1 MKHIYLNEN
10 KLSLLTEISIKDKYE
25 KESQMG
31 KTKLSFED
39 FEMLCNLDPTTKSN
53 QVGKYA
59 NWILAKYV
67 PNANLNELKRCLE
80 WYADGIKRNIIKQLN
95 ISTDINSFKTYEE
108 FINVINQISEN
119 DNAQISNSEYNNRT
133 KLKGQFELMGSTSF
147 YDIIKPLTYN
157 AERYFGSHTEWCTV
171 ANDTY
176 FDNYIKDGP
185 LYIIYPKNGD
195 ANMKMQFHFE
205 SKSFADKNDNVWEE
219 ASECIDNVVKD
230 ENIKQELL
238 NVGKTIWDV
247 KDLLSFEELVNEL
260 KQCIAKGVEPSYLFG
275 ISYDAGYGLRAFTI
289 KDYWNFLTK
298 NGQLLSNQWFDDISK
313 FNEHGLMEV
322 GKYDKDNL
330 FRYNFLK
337 TNGKLVSPNQWFD
350 EISEFDKNGFMKVK
364 GDGKCNF
371 LKTNGKLVSPNQW
384 FDEIYEVFELFGL
397 GEKFE
402 VYLDDK
408 CNYILQNGKLLSP
421 YLWFDEVGEI
431 NDNLGVCIND
441 EWYYIDTDKNL
452 YSENGEFIKNLQ
464 TENAKKYQ
472 QQLIKESYNDY
483 PLDNIESIYY
493 RFYDDE
499 DGREVYDVTA
509 YDMDGN
515 MVFDE
520 TEVSGYEV
528 DDYFGEEIGY
538 QIYKH
543 QGVLNPNNGLYLLKC
558 ESPYENMGI
567 DEIAKKMFS
576 KRLTEYYTNF
586 RGYIMQDGT
595 CIDFYDNDHN
605 YICNIPGIDDKYEFI
620 ALGNIRC
627 GDNFFDLI
635 QYPTYEQKI
644 CLRKLIANAE
654 DLSID
659 IYDKNG
665 DMPLTSAVY
674 NGKVEPSIVL
684 GQIDRFFSDGVK
696 LNPNVDNYDDDDY
709 LYENYHFEYNKDDVD
724 MSSFIMQT
732 QLNNDIWDENDILNS
747 RVRLKL
753 LDIADDFIETLGI
766 SWIKPKDIILTGSL
780 CNYNWSNYSDVD
792 LHIIID
798 FSEINPKKNF
808 VQTYFNAKKN
818 EWNESHQDLKIYGF
832 NVELYVEDVE
842 NDSIRNG
849 IYSLEKNIWIK
860 KPSLNDI
867 NPLSNKKEEK
877 IKYLAS
883 IALTKIED
891 LEKEFN
897 QPFDDYSLNKLSE
910 KIDKLLTTLKNIRQN
925 GLKNKGEMSV
935 GNIIYKICRRTG
947 YLDKLWDLKNK
958 VYDKKNSL

>member
-67 PNANLNELKRCLE
+67 PNTNLNELKRCLE

-108 FINVINQISEN
+108 FINVINQVSKS
-119 DNAQISNSEYNNRT
+119 DDAQISNSEYNNRT

-157 AERYFGSHTEWCTV
+157 AERYLGSHTEWCTV
-171 ANDTY
+171 ANNTY
-176 FDNYIKDGP
+176 FDSYMEDGP

-195 ANMKMQFHFE
+195 DEMKMQFHFE
-205 SKSFADKNDNVWEE
+205 SSSFSDKYDNV
-219 ASECIDNVVKD
+219 ARYPLNCINDVIKD
-230 ENIKQELL
+230 ENIKKELL
-238 NVGKTIWDV
+238 NLCIKLWGIEFWR
-247 KDLLSFEELVNEL
+247 SQIEL
-260 KQCIAKGVEPSYLFG
+260 KDENGNFI
-275 ISYDAGYGLRAFTI
+275 IYDR
-289 KDYWNFLTK
+289 
-298 NGQLLSNQWFDDISK
+298 
-313 FNEHGLMEV
+313 EE
-322 GKYDKDNL
+322 GKYNL
-330 FRYNFLK
+330 INSKGNLLF
-337 TNGKLVSPNQWFD
+337 SNQWFD
-350 EISEFDKNGFMKVK
+350 EIDIVGGYYKVELNYEYYLFNK
-364 GDGKCNF
+364 DCILMFNQPLDNIEEIGIGLLISFDGKYNIINHGGHLLF
-371 LKTNGKLVSPNQW
+371 PNQW
-384 FDEIYEVFELFGL
+384 IDNVEGALGCYIICYEDKYNIIDYNGELLSPKQWFYMVDTIGVGKFKVYFTESDYEE
-397 GEKFE
+397 GEYF
-402 VYLDDK
+402 YLDDE
-408 CNYILQNGKLLSP
+408 S
-421 YLWFDEVGEI
+421 
-431 NDNLGVCIND
+431 
-441 EWYYIDTDKNL
+441 NL
-452 YSENGEFIKNLQ
+452 YDANKKLVKNLQ
-464 TENAKKYQ
+464 TENVKKYQ

-499 DGREVYDVTA
+499 DGHEVYDVTA

-515 MVFDE
+515 MVFNE

-538 QIYKH
+538 QIYDH

-558 ESPYENMGI
+558 ESPYKNMGI

-635 QYPTYEQKI
+635 QYPTYEQKL

-659 IYDKNG
+659 IYDENG

-674 NGKVEPSIVL
+674 HGKVEPSIVL

-696 LNPNVDNYDDDDY
+696 LNPSVDSYDDDDY
-709 LYENYHFEYNKDDVD
+709 LYENYNFEYKEDDVD
-724 MSSFIMQT
+724 MSSFEKQNI
-732 QLNNDIWDENDILNS
+732 LNPQIWDNENQINS

-766 SWIKPKDIILTGSL
+766 SWIKPIDIILTGSL
-780 CNYNWSNYSDVD
+780 CNYNWSSYSDVD

-798 FSEINPKKNF
+798 FAEINQKKQF
-808 VQTYFNAKKN
+808 VEEYFKLKKN

-842 NDSIRNG
+842 NDSVRDG
-849 IYSLEKNIWIK
+849 IYSLEKDKWVK
-860 KPSLNDI
+860 KPFSAKIQPISDT
-867 NPLSNKKEEK
+867 KERK

-891 LEKEFN
+891 LEDEFN
-897 QPFDDYSLNKLSE
+897 EPYDEVKLEKLSYKIDRLLDTLKKVRQEGLNK
-910 KIDKLLTTLKNIRQN
+910 
-925 GLKNKGEMSV
+925 KGEMSV

-958 VYDKKNSL
+958 VYDKKNSLN

>member
-31 KTKLSFED
+31 KTKLPFED
-39 FEMLCNLDPTTKSN
+39 FEFLCNLDPTSKPN

-67 PNANLNELKRCLE
+67 PNTDWNQLKRCLG
-80 WYADGIKRNIIKQLN
+80 WYADGVKRNIIKQLN

-108 FINVINQISEN
+108 FINVINQVSESN
-119 DNAQISNSEYNNRT
+119 DAQISNSEYNNRT
-133 KLKGQFELMGSTSF
+133 KLKGQFELIGSTSF
-147 YDIIKPLTYN
+147 YDVIQPLTYK

-171 ANDTY
+171 ADNTY
-176 FDNYIKDGP
+176 FDRYMKDGP

-195 ANMKMQFHFE
+195 ANMKMQFHFA
-205 SKSFADKNDNVWEE
+205 SDSFADKDDNVWED
-219 ASECIDNVVKD
+219 ARECIDDVVKD

-238 NVGKTIWDV
+238 NIGKTIWDV
-247 KDLLSFEELVNEL
+247 RDLLSFEELVNEL
-260 KQCIAKGVEPSYLFG
+260 KQCIAKGIEPSDLFG
-275 ISYDAGYGLRAFTI
+275 ISYDAGYDLRAFTI

-298 NGQLLSNQWFDDISK
+298 NGQLLSDQWFDKISV
-313 FNEHGLMEV
+313 FNEHGLMKV
-322 GKYDKDNL
+322 KWDGKYNV
-330 FRYNFLK
+330 LK
-337 TNGKLVSPNQWFD
+337 TNGKLVS
-350 EISEFDKNGFMKVK
+350 
-364 GDGKCNF
+364 
-371 LKTNGKLVSPNQW
+371 NQW
-384 FDEIYEVFELFGL
+384 FDEIYKRSDLFGI
-397 GEKFE
+397 GEEFD
-402 VYLDDK
+402 VYFDEK
-408 CNYILQNGKLLSP
+408 WNIVLQNGKLLSP
-421 YLWFDEVGEI
+421 YLWFDEEGEI
-431 NDNLGVCIND
+431 DDNLGVRIDD

-464 TENAKKYQ
+464 TENVKKYQ

-499 DGREVYDVTA
+499 DGHEVYDVTA

-528 DDYFGEEIGY
+528 DNYFGEEIGY
-538 QIYKH
+538 QIYDH

-558 ESPYENMGI
+558 ESPYKNMGI

-635 QYPTYEQKI
+635 QYPTYEQKL

-659 IYDKNG
+659 IYDENG
-665 DMPLTSAVY
+665 DTPLTSAVY
-674 NGKVEPSIVL
+674 YGKVEPSIVL

-696 LNPNVDNYDDDDY
+696 LNPNVDSYDDDDY
-709 LYENYHFEYNKDDVD
+709 LYENFNYEYNQNDVD
-724 MSSFIMQT
+724 MSSFEKQKSL
-732 QLNNDIWDENDILNS
+732 QEDLWDSEDKLNS
-747 RVRLKL
+747 RARLRL

-766 SWIKPKDIILTGSL
+766 SWIKPIDIILTGSL
-780 CNYNWSNYSDVD
+780 CNYNWSSYSDVD
-792 LHIIID
+792 LHIVID
-798 FSEINPKKNF
+798 FSEINKKKQF
-808 VQTYFNAKKN
+808 VEEYFKLKKN
-818 EWNESHQDLKIYGF
+818 EWNESHKDLKIYGF

-842 NDSIRNG
+842 NDSVRDG
-849 IYSLEKNIWIK
+849 IYSLEKDKWVK
-860 KPSLNDI
+860 KPFSNKI
-867 NPLSNKKEEK
+867 KPLTNKKEEK
-877 IKYLAS
+877 IKYLS
-883 IALTKIED
+883 SKILTKIEE
-891 LEKEFN
+891 LEEEFN
-897 QPFDDYSLNKLSE
+897 LPYDDVSLDKLNY
-910 KIDKLLTTLKNIRQN
+910 KIDRLLDTLKKVRQE
-925 GLKNKGEMSV
+925 GLIKKGEMSV

-958 VYDKKNSL
+958 VYDKKNSLN